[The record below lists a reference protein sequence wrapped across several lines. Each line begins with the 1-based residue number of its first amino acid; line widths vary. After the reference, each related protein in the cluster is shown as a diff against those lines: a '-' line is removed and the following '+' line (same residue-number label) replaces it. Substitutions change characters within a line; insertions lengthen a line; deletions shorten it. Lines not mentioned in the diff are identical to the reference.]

1 MWISRYFIEFIMISF
16 LGWIWETIYNLIH
29 EKRWVS
35 RGFLYGPICP
45 IYGVATLIGIGIIHL
60 LQANGRSI
68 IWWYIAL
75 SVFFGSAI
83 LEYVTAV
90 ILEKLFHA
98 CWWDY
103 SDLRFNYKGRIC
115 LSASLAFAG
124 AGLLIEYVFDPF
136 CNTLFSMMPPI
147 VIELIAMVLL
157 AIFTMD
163 MTMTVTVLTDFEK
176 KVTAADEIF
185 HGKMADFVEN
195 AYKVTG
201 DFYRKGINR
210 VKKFNYPKNVQERI
224 QEYKEGINNR
234 SESLDE

>member
-1 MWISRYFIEFIMISF
+1 MISF
-16 LGWIWETIYNLIH
+16 LGWIWETIYNLFH

-60 LQANGRSI
+60 FQANGRSI

-90 ILEKLFHA
+90 VLEKLFHA

-136 CNTLFSMMPPI
+136 CSMLFSMIPPI
-147 VIELIAMVLL
+147 IIELIAMVLL
-157 AIFTMD
+157 AIFAMD
-163 MTMTVTVLTDFEK
+163 IMMTITVLTDFEK
-176 KVTAADEIF
+176 KITAADELF
-185 HGKMADFVEN
+185 HGKMADMVETIFKYTN
-195 AYKVTG
+195 S
-201 DFYRKGINR
+201 FYRKGISR
-210 VKKFNYPKNVQERI
+210 VKKFKYSAETEERI
-224 QEYKEGINNR
+224 EKALEEIEENIQK
-234 SESLDE
+234 